1 MKKKTDQRGA
11 IGIAAKALGQA
22 IKANPGP
29 VTMQHIFTNIFLV
42 NACMWACGAKGK
54 LGQRLLATNVLFELP
69 VLLSQHLLGSS
80 VWRFIQQDTNKVP
93 CLAQFK
99 ARFTTEWDGVSI
111 CIEETS
117 MSMGAKS
124 QSQKSN
130 NFGFIHHNSMLT
142 NLITVATAPNL
153 HFTIYAE
160 RIICI
165 KQAHFH

>member
-1 MKKKTDQRGA
+1 M
-11 IGIAAKALGQA
+11 
-22 IKANPGP
+22 
-29 VTMQHIFTNIFLV
+29 
-42 NACMWACGAKGK
+42 
-54 LGQRLLATNVLFELP
+54 
-69 VLLSQHLLGSS
+69 
-80 VWRFIQQDTNKVP
+80 P

-99 ARFTTEWDGVSI
+99 ARFTTEWDGVSVSI

-130 NFGFIHHNSMLT
+130 TFGYIHHNSIPT

-153 HFTIYAE
+153 HFIIYEE